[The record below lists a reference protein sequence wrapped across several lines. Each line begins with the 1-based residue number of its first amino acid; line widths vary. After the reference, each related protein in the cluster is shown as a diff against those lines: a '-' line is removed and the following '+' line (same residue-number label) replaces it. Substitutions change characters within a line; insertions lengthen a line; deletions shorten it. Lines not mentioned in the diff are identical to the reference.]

1 MSTIVENQRRAFL
14 ARSMDAARR
23 LADEFSNLSDP
34 QCAAVLAVI
43 AAARGVPVDV
53 VYVTSEPGDREEI
66 EAVLDGVLLRGEQ
79 SHSYALGNG
88 CELVIVPQPGTEN
101 HE

>member
-43 AAARGVPVDV
+43 AAARGVPVDL
-53 VYVTSEPGDREEI
+53 VYIADQGDIEEI
-66 EAVLDGVLLRGEQ
+66 ASVLDGVLLRGDTPN
-79 SHSYALGNG
+79 SYLIGSG
-88 CELVIVPQPGTEN
+88 CTMTVVPAPGTEN